1 MKKSLERFRLP
12 RTPESRTP
20 LVLLLLGALGLATA
34 AIRGG
39 WRFLAGSSYGVELL
53 LGAAFAAI
61 LYATVRYI
69 RQP

>member
-1 MKKSLERFRLP
+1 
-12 RTPESRTP
+12 
-20 LVLLLLGALGLATA
+20 VLLLLGALGLATA